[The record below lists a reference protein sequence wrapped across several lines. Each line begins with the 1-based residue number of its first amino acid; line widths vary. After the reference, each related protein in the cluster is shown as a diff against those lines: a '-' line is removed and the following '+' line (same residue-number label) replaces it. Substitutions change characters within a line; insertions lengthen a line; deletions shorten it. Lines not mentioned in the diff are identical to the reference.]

1 MKYVIE
7 HVREG
12 IDRDEKGKEYE
23 VVKVRFR
30 IGEDFVGRLSI
41 PKEKAT
47 EDEVARQVKEYAE
60 RIAKVIVMKG
70 ETE

>member
-7 HVREG
+7 NVREG
-12 IDRDEKGKEYE
+12 IERDEKGKEYE

-30 IGEDFVGRLSI
+30 VGEDFVGRLSI

-47 EDEVARQVKEYAE
+47 EDEVARQVKEYAA